1 MTEVYEKVLELLRKM
16 MDEELKDGK
25 RERAYQVSKCIRL
38 VRDLMDTEVINKELE
53 KHKWN

>member
-25 RERAYQVSKCIRL
+25 RERAYEVSKCIRL
-38 VRDLMDTEVINKELE
+38 IRDLMDTEKVIDEQDL
-53 KHKWN
+53 WN